1 MKKAQQEKIAKEL
14 AEKKRLEDEV
24 KAAEI
29 AAALE
34 KKRQEEA

>member
-1 MKKAQQEKIAKEL
+1 M
-14 AEKKRLEDEV
+14 EDEV

-34 KKRQEEA
+34 KKRQEEAQKKADEDAKLAKE